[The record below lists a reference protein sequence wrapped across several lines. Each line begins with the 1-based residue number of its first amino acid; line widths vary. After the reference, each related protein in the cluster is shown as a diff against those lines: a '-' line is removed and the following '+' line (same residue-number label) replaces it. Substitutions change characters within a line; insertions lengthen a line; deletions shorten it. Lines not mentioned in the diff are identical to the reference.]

1 MTDMEILIPCPK
13 PLFLN
18 AWLRIVGCA
27 ESARTIMFPRYSQFL
42 DIRQKIY
49 MWI

>member
-18 AWLRIVGCA
+18 AWLWIVHCA
-27 ESARTIMFPRYSQFL
+27 ESARTIMYSRYSQLL
-42 DIRQKIY
+42 DIWQKIY
-49 MWI
+49 TWI